1 MDFPVQAHAV
11 FATYVHQLDPIIFK
25 ITEAFTLRWYGLAY
39 LMGFLGGY
47 LLLKRFAERKL
58 WVLEPEK
65 TADFI
70 AAAALFGVFIGG
82 RLGYVLFYM
91 HGGIIQASQISASSI
106 SAWEYLAFWN
116 FFEFNSLWW
125 KEITAN
131 PVSILKVWE
140 GGMASHGGIL
150 GLVIFTY
157 FYARKHKVSWTGLGD
172 GLCVVAPIGLMCGR
186 IANFINGE
194 LYGRVADGVMWAVKF
209 PLALVDPKAPEAQNF
224 NQAVYAAGEVYPPLK
239 EALAE
244 PSDQNPYLLLAE
256 ANRESDAVNRA
267 IEPFLEPRHPS
278 QLYEAFLEGGLLL
291 GILWFVR
298 VRFPKAPSG
307 LITGLFFGL
316 YATFRIFG
324 EQFREPDAD
333 WVIDHVL
340 TMGQFLSIFM
350 YFFSAAFLIY
360 AFKNRKAENP

>member
-1 MDFPVQAHAV
+1 MVFRVQAHAV

-39 LMGFLGGY
+39 LLGFLGGY

-82 RLGYVLFYM
+82 RLGYVLFY
-91 HGGIIQASQISASSI
+91 QIPRDGWDSVV
-106 SAWEYLAFWN
+106 E
-116 FFEFNSLWW
+116 
-125 KEITAN
+125 N
-131 PVSILKVWE
+131 PLGILKVWE

-150 GLVIFTY
+150 GLVIFTF

-172 GLCVVAPIGLMCGR
+172 GLCVVAPIGLMSGR

-209 PLALVDPKAPEAQNF
+209 PMALVDSKAPEAQNF

-244 PSDQNPYLLLAE
+244 PSDQNLYLLLAE

-333 WVIDHVL
+333 WVIDNVL

-360 AFKNRKAENP
+360 AFKNRKSVVA